1 MVANLRIIRD
11 PNKVAILVESSRWEI
26 WNILKNDGPLTAE
39 SVSEM
44 VNKNVS
50 TVYRHLKK
58 LIEAGFVKEKDVQ
71 KKDDQKYVVKE
82 YSAELVETLFLLSEE
97 SEKLIASEKE
107 TSLLEETIP
116 QVMNIFD
123 HLGLSPTIEEEKR
136 QRALDLMN
144 SLTVKLGVYLG
155 ELMGDRDEFPK
166 EYDHQFEVMRRFLA
180 IFLAQLDEEYNSQA
194 EELRKILLNGK

>member
-1 MVANLRIIRD
+1 MVENLRIIRD
-11 PNKVAILVESSRWEI
+11 PNKVAVLVESSRWEI

-58 LIEAGFVKEKDVQ
+58 LIEAGFVKEQDVL

-82 YSAELVETLFLLSEE
+82 YSAELAETFFLLSEE

-123 HLGLSPTIEEEKR
+123 DLGLSPIIEERK
-136 QRALDLMN
+136 RALDLMN
-144 SLTVKLGVYLG
+144 SLTIKLGSFLG
-155 ELMGDRDEFPK
+155 ELMGDRDVLAQQ